1 MAGPRVY
8 KTLNEIVAPDHT
20 ALVVWDVQKMLVNM
34 TFNREEFMQK
44 INSLIAAARGA
55 RVPVF
60 YTMID
65 PLPPAFAS
73 PAQVALGRA
82 WQVQDRSL
90 FELAVQ
96 PAEGEYVVRKNT
108 ASLFIGTNVELMF
121 RNAGIDTFVIGGI
134 STEYGVESTARDG
147 VNRGFY
153 VVVATD
159 ASSSSD
165 RQAHERSLENMKRLG
180 LIVEATVDEIAKA
193 WKGSL

>member
-1 MAGPRVY
+1 MTSPRIY
-8 KTLNEIVAPDHT
+8 KSLSEIVAPDHT
-20 ALVVWDVQKMLVNM
+20 ALVVWDVQRILVNM
-34 TFNREEFMQK
+34 IFNRDEFMQK
-44 INSLIAAARGA
+44 INALISAARDA
-55 RVPVF
+55 KVPVF

-73 PAQVALGRA
+73 PVQAALGRS

-90 FELAVQ
+90 FELAVK
-96 PAEGEYVVRKNT
+96 PAEGEYVIKKNT

-134 STEYGVESTARDG
+134 STEYGVESSARDG

-153 VVVATD
+153 AVVASD

-165 RQAHERSLENMKRLG
+165 KQAHERSLENMKRLG
-180 LIVEATVDEIAKA
+180 LIVEATVDEIIRA
-193 WKGSL
+193 WRG